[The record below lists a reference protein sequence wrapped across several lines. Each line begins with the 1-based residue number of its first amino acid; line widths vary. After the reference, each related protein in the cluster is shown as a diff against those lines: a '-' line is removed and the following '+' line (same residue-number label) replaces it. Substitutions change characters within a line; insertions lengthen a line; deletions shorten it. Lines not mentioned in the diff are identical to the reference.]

1 MRNVRSALH
10 FAILMML
17 STVWGN
23 AADTITWKPLDPVI
37 LQLNG
42 KAPKTWNVY
51 RAEKRDAW
59 ILVKLWRRY
68 LLIDE
73 REQAVY
79 DLDPQKLKAKG
90 DELEWSESDK
100 PTKPIEISG
109 WNTRDI
115 GPARRIRFKFGSD
128 GGVLEVQVPQKR
140 DLRPL
145 Y

>member
-1 MRNVRSALH
+1 MTRKLRTVFALATLLVCVRCAD
-10 FAILMML
+10 
-17 STVWGN
+17 
-23 AADTITWKPLDPVI
+23 AADRVTWKPIDQVI

-51 RAEKRDAW
+51 RAEKRDGW

-90 DELEWSESDK
+90 EELEWSDTDK
-100 PTKPIEISG
+100 PAKAIEISE
-109 WNTRDI
+109 WSTRNI

-140 DLRPL
+140 DLRPF

>member
-1 MRNVRSALH
+1 MTRKLRTAFTLAALLVC
-10 FAILMML
+10 ALCAD
-17 STVWGN
+17 
-23 AADTITWKPLDPVI
+23 AADRVIWKPIDQVI

-51 RAEKRDAW
+51 RAEKRDGW

-90 DELEWSESDK
+90 DELEWSETDK
-100 PTKPIEISG
+100 PAKAIEISE
-109 WNTRDI
+109 WNTRNI

-140 DLRPL
+140 DLRPF

>member
-1 MRNVRSALH
+1 MTRHLRTV
-10 FAILMML
+10 L
-17 STVWGN
+17 SPAGVLLCAVCVH
-23 AADTITWKPLDPVI
+23 AADKVTWKPLEQVI

-51 RAEKRDAW
+51 RAEKRDGW

-90 DELEWSESDK
+90 DELEWSKTDK
-100 PTKPIEISG
+100 PAKPIEISG

-128 GGVLEVQVPQKR
+128 GGVLEVQVPQKP
-140 DLRPL
+140 DLRPF

>member
-1 MRNVRSALH
+1 MTRKAKVVVSLALFLLCAFCVRA
-10 FAILMML
+10 
-17 STVWGN
+17 T
-23 AADTITWKPLDPVI
+23 DKITWKPLDQVI

-42 KAPKTWNVY
+42 KPPKTWNVY

-73 REQAVY
+73 REEAVY

-100 PTKPIEISG
+100 PAKPIAISE
-109 WNTRDI
+109 WNTRNI

-128 GGVLEVQVPQKR
+128 GGVLEVQVPQKP
-140 DLRPL
+140 DLRPF

>member
-1 MRNVRSALH
+1 MRKVRTVLSLELFLLSA
-10 FAILMML
+10 
-17 STVWGN
+17 VCVG
-23 AADTITWKPLDPVI
+23 AADKITWKPLEQVI

-79 DLDPQKLKAKG
+79 DLDPQKLKARG
-90 DELEWSESDK
+90 DELEWSETDK
-100 PTKPIEISG
+100 PAKPIEISG
-109 WNTRDI
+109 WSTRNI
-115 GPARRIRFKFGSD
+115 GLARRIRFKFGSD
-128 GGVLEVQVPQKR
+128 GGVLEVQVPQKP

>member
-1 MRNVRSALH
+1 MTRKLRTVFAL
-10 FAILMML
+10 AALL
-17 STVWGN
+17 VCALYAN
-23 AADTITWKPLDPVI
+23 AADRVMWKPIDQVI

-51 RAEKRDAW
+51 RAEKRDGW
-59 ILVKLWRRY
+59 VLVKLWRRY

-90 DELEWSESDK
+90 EELEWSETDK
-100 PTKPIEISG
+100 PAKAIEISE
-109 WNTRDI
+109 WSTRNI

-140 DLRPL
+140 DLRPF

>member
-1 MRNVRSALH
+1 MTRHSRAALCLAL
-10 FAILMML
+10 FLLCAFCAR
-17 STVWGN
+17 
-23 AADTITWKPLDPVI
+23 AADKVTWKPIPQVI
-37 LQLNG
+37 LQVNG

-51 RAEKRDAW
+51 RAEKRDGW

-90 DELEWSESDK
+90 EELEWSETDK
-100 PTKPIEISG
+100 PAKPIEISE
-109 WNTRDI
+109 WSTRNI

-128 GGVLEVQVPQKR
+128 GGLLEVQVPQKR
-140 DLRPL
+140 DLRPF

>member
-1 MRNVRSALH
+1 MTRKAKVVLSLAL
-10 FAILMML
+10 FLLCALCARA
-17 STVWGN
+17 T
-23 AADTITWKPLDPVI
+23 DKITWKPLEQVI

-42 KAPKTWNVY
+42 KPPKTWNVY

-79 DLDPQKLKAKG
+79 DLDPQKLKAK
-90 DELEWSESDK
+90 DNELEWSESDK
-100 PTKPIEISG
+100 PVKPIAISE
-109 WNTRDI
+109 WNTRNI

-128 GGVLEVQVPQKR
+128 GGVLEVQVPQKP
-140 DLRPL
+140 DLRPF

>member
-1 MRNVRSALH
+1 MRRNASRSVSLALFLLSAVRVS
-10 FAILMML
+10 
-17 STVWGN
+17 
-23 AADTITWKPLDPVI
+23 AADKVTWKPINQAI

-51 RAEKRDAW
+51 RAEKRDGW

-100 PTKPIEISG
+100 PAKPIETSG
-109 WNTRDI
+109 WNTRNI
-115 GPARRIRFKFGSD
+115 GPARRIRFKLGSD
-128 GGVLEVQVPQKR
+128 GGVLEVQVPQKP
-140 DLRPL
+140 DLRPF